1 MAESGTASIEIGADP
16 DRILDVVTDIDSYP
30 DWMPAFKEARVTER
44 DDGGRPKAAEFV
56 VDARI
61 KTLHYT
67 LSYDY
72 PNNGISWKKTEGDV
86 KEIKGS
92 YTFEPTGEDT
102 LVTYSYEIDPGFSV
116 PGFLMRQGVK
126 MMVSSA
132 LNDLK
137 KRAES

>member
-1 MAESGTASIEIGADP
+1 MAESGTASIEIDADP

-30 DWMPAFKEARVTER
+30 DWMPAFKEAKVIER
-44 DDGGRPKAAEFV
+44 DDSGRPKTAEFV
-56 VDARI
+56 VDARL
-61 KTLHYT
+61 KTLHYK
-67 LSYDY
+67 LAYDY
-72 PNNGISWKKTEGDV
+72 PQNGISWEKTEGDV
-86 KEIKGS
+86 KQIKGS
-92 YTFEPTGEDT
+92 YSFEPTGEDT